1 MSRLCPWPICCTVY
15 KTRAQDLWMA
25 PPGTTKKETLSTR
38 LAMAHEDFVS
48 WARAHKVEFLS
59 RTNFVTGIV

>member
-1 MSRLCPWPICCTVY
+1 
-15 KTRAQDLWMA
+15 MA

-48 WARAHKVEFLS
+48 WAREHKVEFLS